1 MEQAVYDLKRLF
13 ALREALETL
22 DPAAPPTARLLHP
35 QAVAPLRRIG
45 ILCGSFNPL
54 TLAHTKLAA
63 RACQVFQLERVFF
76 TLAKVTVD
84 KEQVTGLGLEDRLL
98 LLSLYAQRHD
108 HVGVAVVN
116 RGLYFEQ
123 AQALRALLGEQSEL
137 SFVVGMD
144 KLLQILDPR
153 YYQDREAALRQLFA
167 LASLIVANRRDLDQE
182 SCTWLLDRPEN
193 RPYHSHIRFF
203 RLPAAVA
210 DLSATAIRNALA
222 AGEEV
227 SDQVPAETAVF
238 LAETHAYGPPL
249 RSGEG
254 AIDAYAVRLACLAS
268 LYPVRAWAAQAV
280 DFRRLLHVAL
290 TPGEK
295 GRALRQVSSATDLL
309 QLLRACPGDR

>member
-54 TLAHTKLAA
+54 TLAHTELAA

-98 LLSLYAQRHD
+98 LLSLYAQQHD
-108 HVGVAVVN
+108 HVVVAVVN

-123 AQALRALLGEQSEL
+123 AQALRALLGEL

-167 LASLIVANRRDLDQE
+167 LTSLIVANRGDLDQE
-182 SCTWLLDRPEN
+182 SCT
-193 RPYHSHIRFF
+193 
-203 RLPAAVA
+203 
-210 DLSATAIRNALA
+210 
-222 AGEEV
+222 
-227 SDQVPAETAVF
+227 
-238 LAETHAYGPPL
+238 
-249 RSGEG
+249 
-254 AIDAYAVRLACLAS
+254 
-268 LYPVRAWAAQAV
+268 
-280 DFRRLLHVAL
+280 
-290 TPGEK
+290 
-295 GRALRQVSSATDLL
+295 
-309 QLLRACPGDR
+309 

>member
-1 MEQAVYDLKRLF
+1 MEQAAYDLKRLF

-35 QAVAPLRRIG
+35 QAVVPLRRIG

-54 TLAHTKLAA
+54 TVAHTELAA

-98 LLSLYAQRHD
+98 LLSLYAQQRD
-108 HVGVAVVN
+108 YVGVAVVN

-144 KLLQILDPR
+144 KLVQILDPR

-167 LASLIVANRRDLDQE
+167 LTSLIVANRGDLDQE
-182 SCTWLLDRPEN
+182 SCTQLLDRPEN
-193 RPYHSHIRFF
+193 RPYHSHICFF
-203 RLPAAVA
+203 RLPAAMA

-268 LYPVRAWAAQAV
+268 LYTVRSWAAQAV

-295 GRALRQVSSATDLL
+295 GRALRRASSATDLL
-309 QLLRACPGDR
+309 QLLRSCSGDL